1 MQLATKLW
9 ARLAGKLATCATC
22 VQPVQHTTTTWLSAL
37 WYVDSFV
44 IERRT

>member
-22 VQPVQHTTTTWLSAL
+22 VQHTTTWLSAL